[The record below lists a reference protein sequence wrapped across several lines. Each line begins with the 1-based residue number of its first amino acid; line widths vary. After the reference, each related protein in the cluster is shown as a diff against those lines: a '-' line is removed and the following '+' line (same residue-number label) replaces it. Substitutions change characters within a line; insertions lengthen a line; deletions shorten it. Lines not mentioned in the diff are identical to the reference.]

1 MAVRSARERLIH
13 RVWAERGSAIWK
25 PPGPLIIDLP
35 SDMKAAAPPRRAVR
49 IPASLTYELR
59 PTTVKGKAIN
69 EIVCEGVVV
78 EPLAPSPRL

>member
-13 RVWAERGSAIWK
+13 RVWAERGYAIWK

-35 SDMKAAAPPRRAVR
+35 SDMKAAPRRAVR

-59 PTTVKGKAIN
+59 PTTVKGKAIDA
-69 EIVCEGVVV
+69 IVCEGVVV